1 MPQLSIITIN
11 YDNAKGLEKTINSVV
26 EQSFQDF
33 EYLVID
39 GGSNDDSVNV
49 IKQESRINYWVSE
62 KDGGIYDA
70 MNKGIMKATGHYLL
84 FLNSGDYLCEN
95 VLQSIFNQNHTH
107 DIVYGNMKI
116 NWGGS
121 KVTEGFMPDQI
132 TIEHMVKDTLWH
144 PVSFIKKDLFNK
156 FGLYNTNYKIV
167 ADYDFFFKT
176 IIIKKVSTLHLNAF
190 ISEYN
195 VEGLSSTPSNKEKE
209 KIERLQ
215 VLNSY
220 LPYEKLHSFDYLLN
234 EQKQSLV
241 GRLCVYIKKIFFN
254 E

>member
-1 MPQLSIITIN
+1 
-11 YDNAKGLEKTINSVV
+11 
-26 EQSFQDF
+26 
-33 EYLVID
+33 
-39 GGSNDDSVNV
+39 
-49 IKQESRINYWVSE
+49 
-62 KDGGIYDA
+62 
-70 MNKGIMKATGHYLL
+70 
-84 FLNSGDYLCEN
+84 
-95 VLQSIFNQNHTH
+95 
-107 DIVYGNMKI
+107 MKI

-195 VEGLSSTPSNKEKE
+195 VEGLSSIPSNKEKE

-241 GRLCVYIKKIFFN
+241 RRLCVYIKKILFN